1 MKKITLLVILFVSTK
16 FFVYGQTSAS
26 HTIKIVANPILEL
39 KFDENYNNTEFNF
52 QTISDYDNGKTNLQA
67 KGLKVKSNKNW
78 IVSVKASTST
88 FTALGTGNEDM
99 QSKVLY
105 VRKSGTENTIAIDT
119 FEQAIASGTH
129 GGFDKNNFILDYIT
143 KPGYIKPDAYSLE
156 ITYTLTT
163 P

>member
-1 MKKITLLVILFVSTK
+1 MILFVSTK

-39 KFDENYNNTEFNF
+39 KFDESYNNSEFNF

-67 KGLKVKSNKNW
+67 KGLKIKSNKNW
-78 IVSVKASTST
+78 IVSVKASTPT
-88 FTALGTGNEDM
+88 FTALSSGNHDIL
-99 QSKVLY
+99 SKALF
-105 VRKSGTENTIAIDT
+105 VRKTGTANTIAIDT
-119 FEQAIASGTH
+119 FEQPIASGTN
-129 GGFDKNNFILDYIT
+129 GGFDKNSFVLDYIA

-156 ITYTLTT
+156 ITYTLTA